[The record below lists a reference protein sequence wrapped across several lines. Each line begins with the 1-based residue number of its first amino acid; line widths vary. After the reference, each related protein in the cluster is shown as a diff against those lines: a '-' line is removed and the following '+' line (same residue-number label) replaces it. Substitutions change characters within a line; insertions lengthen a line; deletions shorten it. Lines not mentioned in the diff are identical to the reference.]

1 MAAAFV
7 ALTPGTEF
15 YIRNIWPALSPR
27 IRILHNKHI
36 HTYVGLPH
44 WLCVD
49 IDPYRTLHNYTH
61 PYICWCATLAVFGN
75 SSEEQCCR
83 RCCRHNPRF
92 GTLYNTHIHT
102 YVGLPHWS
110 CVDIDPKKHLAGAFV
125 AITLGSGFVIKHTST
140 HTLACRIGRVWT

>member
-1 MAAAFV
+1 MSSRARLVCVVRIHRCAHTWLQMCERACVSVFVRESITVCEYRHVLCVDIHPKKYMAAAFV

-61 PYICWCATLAVFGN
+61 PYICWCATLAVLGD
-75 SSEEQCCR
+75 SSENKC
-83 RCCRHNPRF
+83 
-92 GTLYNTHIHT
+92 
-102 YVGLPHWS
+102 LPALL
-110 CVDIDPKKHLAGAFV
+110 PP
-125 AITLGSGFVIKHTST
+125 
-140 HTLACRIGRVWT
+140 